1 MNEWM
6 GRELD
11 PRLASMQL
19 QWVRTPERRVCKK
32 AKIIALLET
41 RRVGEYEQKLGAVRA
56 AVCFYLWPHFS
67 NPQRMAAIKA
77 ARSWPTHADGLG
89 ASALLAYRL
98 FRWVCP

>member
-41 RRVGEYEQKLGAVRA
+41 RRVGEYERKLGAVRA
-56 AVCFYLWPHFS
+56 AES
-67 NPQRMAAIKA
+67 
-77 ARSWPTHADGLG
+77 
-89 ASALLAYRL
+89 ASIYGHTFQIPNEWR
-98 FRWVCP
+98 P